1 MEIILHRI
9 NLLKKLRKL
18 PNFFGTEIDIRSNG
32 SKLILNH
39 EPNTK
44 GDKLEDYL
52 SEYKHGTLILNIKEA
67 GIENEVIKQVKQ
79 AKINSYFLL
88 DVEYPYIF
96 KSIKNKQR
104 NIAIRFSEIESINN
118 AKILQKNFDWIWIDT
133 ITKLPIDKK
142 NLKVINK
149 YSSCV
154 VCPERWGRPREI
166 KSYWKKM
173 IKLKF
178 VPNAIMCK
186 EKYANIWNNLFINI
200 KK

>member
-9 NLLKKLRKL
+9 NLLRKLRKIST
-18 PNFFGTEIDIRSNG
+18 FFGTEIDIRSNG

-67 GIENEVIKQVKQ
+67 GIENEVIKKVKQ

-96 KSIKNKQR
+96 KSIKKKQK

-118 AKILQKNFDWIWIDT
+118 AKLLQKNFNWIWIDT
-133 ITKLPIDKK
+133 ITKLPINKE
-142 NLKVINK
+142 NLKVIKK
-149 YSSCV
+149 YKSCV

-178 VPNAIMCK
+178 VPNAIMCE
-186 EKYANIWNNLFINI
+186 EKYANMWNNLFN
-200 KK
+200 

>member
-1 MEIILHRI
+1 MEIIIHRI
-9 NLLKKLRKL
+9 KKIKELKKIS
-18 PNFFGTEIDIRSNG
+18 NNFGTEIDIRANG

-67 GIENEVIKQVKQ
+67 GIENEVIKKVKQ

-96 KSIKNKQR
+96 KSIKKKQK

-118 AKILQKNFDWIWIDT
+118 AKLLQKNFNWIWIDT
-133 ITKLPIDKK
+133 ITKLPINKE
-142 NLKVINK
+142 NLKVIKK
-149 YSSCV
+149 YNSCL

-178 VPNAIMCK
+178 VPNAIMCE
-186 EKYANIWNNLFINI
+186 EKYANMWNNLFN
-200 KK
+200 